1 MGDADKSKSELIA
14 ELDALRAQLAAARQ
28 EADSR
33 VEAAYAESESR
44 HRMLAEATFEGIII
58 HDAGRIL
65 EANQPAADMF
75 GYPLETL
82 VGMSVLDLAAPE
94 SREMIAARVA
104 AGHTQPYEA
113 VGQRRDGS
121 RFPGELH
128 AKLLSHQGRPVRV
141 VALRDLTERKR
152 VEQALRQA
160 EEQWRSLVANA
171 PNLITVVDRDATIQF
186 INRLPSGGDP
196 TTVVGMS
203 LYPFIAPELRAMVRQ
218 KLDEVAQTGE
228 AATYEAAGGEIGAG
242 TTLWTQNT
250 VGPLWHNGGLVGYV
264 IISTDIT
271 NMKRAEERL
280 RKSEMLLSRAQ
291 EVAHVGSWDWE
302 FDSDEVTWSDELYR
316 IYGYDPDQVRPSPQA
331 FYDLLRPE
339 ARPFTRKRLA
349 EAARTGEGFTA
360 EFQLLRPDGQVRA
373 VFSRTE
379 VMPAEPGR
387 PVRMFGILQDVT
399 ELKQAYEEIAQRTAE
414 LRKAQELDNLKSNF
428 VNAVTHELRTPLT
441 SIKGYAE
448 FLEDGIGGELTPEQM
463 GFVRELEVGAQR
475 LERLVDDLLDFA
487 RIEAGTFK
495 LKVSDSDLSARIR
508 ETACSLDPQARAARL
523 TLAVE
528 VPEEPVT
535 LPMDAE
541 RVGQVILNLLSNAIK
556 FTPPG
561 GTITVRTRVEDDSVR
576 CEVADNGIGI
586 SSEDVPRLFQR
597 FSQLESGVRSGG
609 GTGLGLSISKTIIEA
624 HGGTIGVR
632 SAVGQGST
640 FWFSLPLRPP
650 HVPEEPPETTIE
662 PAEQRTTSA

>member
-1 MGDADKSKSELIA
+1 MADADKSQAELIA
-14 ELDALRAQLAAARQ
+14 ELDALRAQLAEARR
-28 EADSR
+28 EADMR
-33 VEAAYAESESR
+33 VEEARRESESR
-44 HRMLAEATFEGIII
+44 YRMLAEATFEGVVV
-58 HDAGRIL
+58 HELGRFL
-65 EANQPAADMF
+65 EANLPAAEMF
-75 GYPLETL
+75 GYPVETL
-82 VGMSVLDLAAPE
+82 CGMSVLDLAAPE
-94 SREMIAARVA
+94 SRETVIERMVG
-104 AGHTQPYEA
+104 GHTQPYEA
-113 VGQRRDGS
+113 VGMRRDGS

-128 AKLLSHQGRPVRV
+128 AKVVTYQGRPVRV
-141 VALRDLTERKR
+141 VAMRDLSERKR

-160 EEQWRSLVANA
+160 EEKWRSLVASA
-171 PNLITVVDRDATIQF
+171 PNLIMVADTTATIQF
-186 INRLPSGGDP
+186 INRLPDGGDP
-196 TTVVGMS
+196 TRVVGMS
-203 LYPFIAPELRAMVRQ
+203 LYPFIAPELRDLVRQ
-218 KLDEVAQTGE
+218 KLDEVAATGQ
-228 AATYEAAGGEIGAG
+228 AATYEAAGGKIGAG

-250 VGPLWHNGGLVGYV
+250 VGPLWHGGELVGYL

-271 NMKRAEERL
+271 DLKRAEERL
-280 RKSEMLLSRAQ
+280 RKSEMLLTRAQ
-291 EVAHVGSWDWE
+291 EVAHIGSWDWE
-302 FDSDEVTWSDELYR
+302 FESDEVAWSDELYR
-316 IYGYDPDQVRPSPQA
+316 IYGYDPAEVQPSPQA
-331 FYDLLRPE
+331 FFNLLRPE
-339 ARPFTRKRLA
+339 SRPITRKRLA
-349 EAARTGEGFTA
+349 DAARTGQGFTA
-360 EFQLLRPDGQVRA
+360 EFQLYRPDGQVRN

-379 VMPAEPGR
+379 VMPGQ

-399 ELKQAYEEIAQRTAE
+399 ELKQAYEAIAQRTAE

-528 VPEEPVT
+528 VPEDPVT
-535 LPMDAE
+535 VPMDAE
-541 RVGQVILNLLSNAIK
+541 RVGQVILNLLANAIK

-561 GTITVRTRVEDDSVR
+561 GTITVAIHVDGDMVL
-576 CEVADNGIGI
+576 CEVKDNGIGI
-586 SSEDVPRLFQR
+586 SEDDLPRLFQR

-609 GTGLGLSISKTIIEA
+609 GTGLGLSISKTIVEA
-624 HGGTIGVR
+624 HGGTIGVQ

-650 HVPEEPPETTIE
+650 HVPEEHPDAAFE
-662 PAEQRTTSA
+662 PAQASSPGA

>member
-1 MGDADKSKSELIA
+1 MKAACA
-14 ELDALRAQLAAARQ
+14 EREDR
-28 EADSR
+28 
-33 VEAAYAESESR
+33 Y
-44 HRMLAEATFEGIII
+44 RMLAEATFEGIIV
-58 HDAGRIL
+58 HEAGRIL

-82 VGMSVLDLAAPE
+82 LGMSVLDLAAPE

-104 AGHTQPYEA
+104 AGHPHPYEA

-128 AKLLSHQGRPVRV
+128 AKILTYQGRPVRV
-141 VALRDLTERKR
+141 VALRDLTDRKR

-160 EEQWRSLVANA
+160 EEQWRSLVTNA
-171 PNLITVVDRDATIQF
+171 PNLITVVNRDAMIQF
-186 INRLPSGGDP
+186 INRLPYGGDP

-203 LYPFIAPELRAMVRQ
+203 LYPFIAPELRELVAQ
-218 KLDEVAQTGE
+218 KLEEVANTGE
-228 AATYEAAGGEIGAG
+228 PATYEAAGGEAGAG
-242 TTLWTQNT
+242 TSMWTQNT
-250 VGPLWHNGGLVGYV
+250 VGPLRHNGELVGYLF
-264 IISTDIT
+264 ISTDIT
-271 NMKRAEERL
+271 DLKRAEERL
-280 RKSEMLLSRAQ
+280 RKSEVLLSRAQ
-291 EVAHVGSWDWE
+291 EIAHIGSWEWE
-302 FDSDEVTWSDELYR
+302 FGSDEVIWSDELYR
-316 IYGYDPDQVRPSPQA
+316 IYGYDPDKVPPTPEG
-331 FYDLLRPE
+331 FFDLLRPE
-339 ARPFTRKRLA
+339 VRPASRQQLA
-349 EAARTGEGFTA
+349 DAARTGEGFTA
-360 EFQLLRPDGQVRA
+360 EFQLHRPDGQVRT

-379 VMPAEPGR
+379 VMPSEPGR

-414 LRKAQELDNLKSNF
+414 LRKAQELDSLKSNF

-463 GFVRELEVGAQR
+463 GFVHELEVGAQR

-561 GTITVRTRVEDDSVR
+561 GTITVRTRVEGDSVR
-576 CEVADNGIGI
+576 CEISDNGIGI
-586 SSEDVPRLFQR
+586 SSEDLPRLFQR

-624 HGGTIGVR
+624 HGGSIGVN

-650 HVPEEPPETTIE
+650 HVPEEPPE
-662 PAEQRTTSA
+662 PAQASTPGA